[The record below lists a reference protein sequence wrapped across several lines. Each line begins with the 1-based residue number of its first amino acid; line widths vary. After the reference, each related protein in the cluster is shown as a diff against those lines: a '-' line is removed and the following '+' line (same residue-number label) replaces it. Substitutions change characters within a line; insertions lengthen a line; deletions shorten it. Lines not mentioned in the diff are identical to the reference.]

1 MKELL
6 KLDFFIQ
13 KKYIKS
19 SIIVFLFLGITFAL
33 TQGMNYLYTM
43 GTFIVFYLT
52 IIPIEVERKSK
63 FNIYLNSL
71 PNKKSNYIYS
81 KYLSTLIYIIV
92 VNLFLYLFCTILGV
106 ISGSDFTLTLRAIL
120 PNIIVQLF
128 YVSLTLPVYM
138 IISHKF
144 YRVVNIIFTI
154 LIMMISSILFN
165 SLENENLQVLF
176 NITNGVYGLAF
187 GILAL
192 IISLIV
198 SLNIYKKVR
207 WVNMKNLI
215 IKDLKNI
222 RVIFIFYILT
232 MTFGYSP
239 FFIDLPKDR
248 YDFLINSVFIYFTLL
263 ASMISVNFIIAKNTN
278 KGAMTNKLLRSLPID
293 ARSVVGTSF
302 ILPILIFLIFSLP
315 NILVGMGVSFMLGEK
330 IIVNPFNLL
339 LTFIIFYIY
348 ASITFS
354 MAIIYPESSVVSYLR
369 SVPLFILIIGLALVE
384 KFMKNINY
392 DVSNILN
399 SLPLVVLILAVIS
412 IFILIVFYKFS
423 LNKFIRKE
431 L

>member
-81 KYLSTLIYIIV
+81 KYISTLIYIIV

-144 YRVVNIIFTI
+144 YRVFNTIFII

-198 SLNIYKKVR
+198 SLNIYKK
-207 WVNMKNLI
+207 
-215 IKDLKNI
+215 
-222 RVIFIFYILT
+222 
-232 MTFGYSP
+232 SE
-239 FFIDLPKDR
+239 
-248 YDFLINSVFIYFTLL
+248 
-263 ASMISVNFIIAKNTN
+263 
-278 KGAMTNKLLRSLPID
+278 
-293 ARSVVGTSF
+293 
-302 ILPILIFLIFSLP
+302 
-315 NILVGMGVSFMLGEK
+315 VS
-330 IIVNPFNLL
+330 
-339 LTFIIFYIY
+339 
-348 ASITFS
+348 
-354 MAIIYPESSVVSYLR
+354 
-369 SVPLFILIIGLALVE
+369 
-384 KFMKNINY
+384 
-392 DVSNILN
+392 
-399 SLPLVVLILAVIS
+399 
-412 IFILIVFYKFS
+412 
-423 LNKFIRKE
+423 
-431 L
+431 

>member
-1 MKELL
+1 MKELI

-19 SIIVFLFLGITFAL
+19 SIIVLLFLGITFAL

-43 GTFIVFYLT
+43 GTFILFYLM

-71 PNKKSNYIYS
+71 PTKKLNYIYS

-106 ISGSDFTLTLRAIL
+106 ISGSDFTLTLRVIL

-176 NITNGVYGLAF
+176 NITNGVYGLVF

-198 SLNIYKKVR
+198 SLNIYKK
-207 WVNMKNLI
+207 
-215 IKDLKNI
+215 
-222 RVIFIFYILT
+222 
-232 MTFGYSP
+232 SE
-239 FFIDLPKDR
+239 
-248 YDFLINSVFIYFTLL
+248 
-263 ASMISVNFIIAKNTN
+263 
-278 KGAMTNKLLRSLPID
+278 
-293 ARSVVGTSF
+293 
-302 ILPILIFLIFSLP
+302 
-315 NILVGMGVSFMLGEK
+315 VS
-330 IIVNPFNLL
+330 
-339 LTFIIFYIY
+339 
-348 ASITFS
+348 
-354 MAIIYPESSVVSYLR
+354 
-369 SVPLFILIIGLALVE
+369 
-384 KFMKNINY
+384 
-392 DVSNILN
+392 
-399 SLPLVVLILAVIS
+399 
-412 IFILIVFYKFS
+412 
-423 LNKFIRKE
+423 
-431 L
+431 

>member
-128 YVSLTLPVYM
+128 YVSLTLSVYM

-198 SLNIYKKVR
+198 SLNIYKK
-207 WVNMKNLI
+207 
-215 IKDLKNI
+215 
-222 RVIFIFYILT
+222 
-232 MTFGYSP
+232 SE
-239 FFIDLPKDR
+239 
-248 YDFLINSVFIYFTLL
+248 
-263 ASMISVNFIIAKNTN
+263 
-278 KGAMTNKLLRSLPID
+278 
-293 ARSVVGTSF
+293 
-302 ILPILIFLIFSLP
+302 
-315 NILVGMGVSFMLGEK
+315 VS
-330 IIVNPFNLL
+330 
-339 LTFIIFYIY
+339 
-348 ASITFS
+348 
-354 MAIIYPESSVVSYLR
+354 
-369 SVPLFILIIGLALVE
+369 
-384 KFMKNINY
+384 
-392 DVSNILN
+392 
-399 SLPLVVLILAVIS
+399 
-412 IFILIVFYKFS
+412 
-423 LNKFIRKE
+423 
-431 L
+431 

>member
-1 MKELL
+1 MKELI

-19 SIIVFLFLGITFAL
+19 SIIVLLFLGITFSL

-52 IIPIEVERKSK
+52 TIPIEVERKSK

-71 PNKKSNYIYS
+71 PTKKSNYIYS

-144 YRVVNIIFTI
+144 YRVFNTIFII

-165 SLENENLQVLF
+165 SLENKNLQALF

-198 SLNIYKKVR
+198 SLNIYKK
-207 WVNMKNLI
+207 
-215 IKDLKNI
+215 
-222 RVIFIFYILT
+222 
-232 MTFGYSP
+232 SE
-239 FFIDLPKDR
+239 
-248 YDFLINSVFIYFTLL
+248 
-263 ASMISVNFIIAKNTN
+263 
-278 KGAMTNKLLRSLPID
+278 
-293 ARSVVGTSF
+293 
-302 ILPILIFLIFSLP
+302 
-315 NILVGMGVSFMLGEK
+315 VS
-330 IIVNPFNLL
+330 
-339 LTFIIFYIY
+339 
-348 ASITFS
+348 
-354 MAIIYPESSVVSYLR
+354 
-369 SVPLFILIIGLALVE
+369 
-384 KFMKNINY
+384 
-392 DVSNILN
+392 
-399 SLPLVVLILAVIS
+399 
-412 IFILIVFYKFS
+412 
-423 LNKFIRKE
+423 
-431 L
+431 

>member
-1 MKELL
+1 MKELI

-19 SIIVFLFLGITFAL
+19 SIIVLLFLGITFAL

-43 GTFIVFYLT
+43 GTFIVFYLM

-71 PNKKSNYIYS
+71 PTKKSNYIYI

-106 ISGSDFTLTLRAIL
+106 ISGSDFTLTLRVIL

-165 SLENENLQVLF
+165 SLENENLQTLF

-198 SLNIYKKVR
+198 SLNIYKK
-207 WVNMKNLI
+207 
-215 IKDLKNI
+215 
-222 RVIFIFYILT
+222 
-232 MTFGYSP
+232 SE
-239 FFIDLPKDR
+239 
-248 YDFLINSVFIYFTLL
+248 
-263 ASMISVNFIIAKNTN
+263 
-278 KGAMTNKLLRSLPID
+278 
-293 ARSVVGTSF
+293 
-302 ILPILIFLIFSLP
+302 
-315 NILVGMGVSFMLGEK
+315 VS
-330 IIVNPFNLL
+330 
-339 LTFIIFYIY
+339 
-348 ASITFS
+348 
-354 MAIIYPESSVVSYLR
+354 
-369 SVPLFILIIGLALVE
+369 
-384 KFMKNINY
+384 
-392 DVSNILN
+392 
-399 SLPLVVLILAVIS
+399 
-412 IFILIVFYKFS
+412 
-423 LNKFIRKE
+423 
-431 L
+431 

>member
-128 YVSLTLPVYM
+128 YVSLTLPVYKYYSYM

-198 SLNIYKKVR
+198 SLNIYKK
-207 WVNMKNLI
+207 
-215 IKDLKNI
+215 
-222 RVIFIFYILT
+222 
-232 MTFGYSP
+232 SE
-239 FFIDLPKDR
+239 
-248 YDFLINSVFIYFTLL
+248 
-263 ASMISVNFIIAKNTN
+263 
-278 KGAMTNKLLRSLPID
+278 
-293 ARSVVGTSF
+293 
-302 ILPILIFLIFSLP
+302 
-315 NILVGMGVSFMLGEK
+315 VS
-330 IIVNPFNLL
+330 
-339 LTFIIFYIY
+339 
-348 ASITFS
+348 
-354 MAIIYPESSVVSYLR
+354 
-369 SVPLFILIIGLALVE
+369 
-384 KFMKNINY
+384 
-392 DVSNILN
+392 
-399 SLPLVVLILAVIS
+399 
-412 IFILIVFYKFS
+412 
-423 LNKFIRKE
+423 
-431 L
+431 

>member
-13 KKYIKS
+13 KTYIKS
-19 SIIVFLFLGITFAL
+19 SIIVLLFLGITFAL

-43 GTFIVFYLT
+43 GTFIVFYLM

-71 PNKKSNYIYS
+71 PTKKSNYIYS

-106 ISGSDFTLTLRAIL
+106 ISGSDFTLTLRVIL

-176 NITNGVYGLAF
+176 NITNGVYGLVF

-198 SLNIYKKVR
+198 SLNIYKK
-207 WVNMKNLI
+207 
-215 IKDLKNI
+215 
-222 RVIFIFYILT
+222 
-232 MTFGYSP
+232 SE
-239 FFIDLPKDR
+239 
-248 YDFLINSVFIYFTLL
+248 
-263 ASMISVNFIIAKNTN
+263 
-278 KGAMTNKLLRSLPID
+278 
-293 ARSVVGTSF
+293 
-302 ILPILIFLIFSLP
+302 
-315 NILVGMGVSFMLGEK
+315 VS
-330 IIVNPFNLL
+330 
-339 LTFIIFYIY
+339 
-348 ASITFS
+348 
-354 MAIIYPESSVVSYLR
+354 
-369 SVPLFILIIGLALVE
+369 
-384 KFMKNINY
+384 
-392 DVSNILN
+392 
-399 SLPLVVLILAVIS
+399 
-412 IFILIVFYKFS
+412 
-423 LNKFIRKE
+423 
-431 L
+431 

>member
-63 FNIYLNSL
+63 FNIYFNSL
-71 PNKKSNYIYS
+71 PTKKSNYIYS

-144 YRVVNIIFTI
+144 YRVFNTIFII
-154 LIMMISSILFN
+154 LIIMISSILFN

-176 NITNGVYGLAF
+176 NITNGVYGLVF

-207 WVNMKNLI
+207 
-215 IKDLKNI
+215 
-222 RVIFIFYILT
+222 
-232 MTFGYSP
+232 
-239 FFIDLPKDR
+239 
-248 YDFLINSVFIYFTLL
+248 
-263 ASMISVNFIIAKNTN
+263 
-278 KGAMTNKLLRSLPID
+278 
-293 ARSVVGTSF
+293 
-302 ILPILIFLIFSLP
+302 
-315 NILVGMGVSFMLGEK
+315 
-330 IIVNPFNLL
+330 
-339 LTFIIFYIY
+339 
-348 ASITFS
+348 
-354 MAIIYPESSVVSYLR
+354 
-369 SVPLFILIIGLALVE
+369 
-384 KFMKNINY
+384 
-392 DVSNILN
+392 
-399 SLPLVVLILAVIS
+399 
-412 IFILIVFYKFS
+412 
-423 LNKFIRKE
+423 
-431 L
+431 

>member
-1 MKELL
+1 MKELI

-19 SIIVFLFLGITFAL
+19 SIIVFLFLGITFVL

-52 IIPIEVERKSK
+52 IIPIEIERKSK

-81 KYLSTLIYIIV
+81 KYLSTLIYITV

-106 ISGSDFTLTLRAIL
+106 ISGSDFTLTLTLRSII

-165 SLENENLQVLF
+165 SLENENLQTLF

-198 SLNIYKKVR
+198 SLNIYKK
-207 WVNMKNLI
+207 
-215 IKDLKNI
+215 
-222 RVIFIFYILT
+222 
-232 MTFGYSP
+232 SE
-239 FFIDLPKDR
+239 
-248 YDFLINSVFIYFTLL
+248 
-263 ASMISVNFIIAKNTN
+263 
-278 KGAMTNKLLRSLPID
+278 
-293 ARSVVGTSF
+293 
-302 ILPILIFLIFSLP
+302 
-315 NILVGMGVSFMLGEK
+315 VS
-330 IIVNPFNLL
+330 
-339 LTFIIFYIY
+339 
-348 ASITFS
+348 
-354 MAIIYPESSVVSYLR
+354 
-369 SVPLFILIIGLALVE
+369 
-384 KFMKNINY
+384 
-392 DVSNILN
+392 
-399 SLPLVVLILAVIS
+399 
-412 IFILIVFYKFS
+412 
-423 LNKFIRKE
+423 
-431 L
+431 

>member
-71 PNKKSNYIYS
+71 PNKKSNYVYS

-198 SLNIYKKVR
+198 SLNIYKK
-207 WVNMKNLI
+207 
-215 IKDLKNI
+215 
-222 RVIFIFYILT
+222 
-232 MTFGYSP
+232 SE
-239 FFIDLPKDR
+239 
-248 YDFLINSVFIYFTLL
+248 
-263 ASMISVNFIIAKNTN
+263 
-278 KGAMTNKLLRSLPID
+278 
-293 ARSVVGTSF
+293 
-302 ILPILIFLIFSLP
+302 
-315 NILVGMGVSFMLGEK
+315 VS
-330 IIVNPFNLL
+330 
-339 LTFIIFYIY
+339 
-348 ASITFS
+348 
-354 MAIIYPESSVVSYLR
+354 
-369 SVPLFILIIGLALVE
+369 
-384 KFMKNINY
+384 
-392 DVSNILN
+392 
-399 SLPLVVLILAVIS
+399 
-412 IFILIVFYKFS
+412 
-423 LNKFIRKE
+423 
-431 L
+431 

>member
-1 MKELL
+1 MKELI

-19 SIIVFLFLGITFAL
+19 SIIVLLFLGITFAL

-43 GTFIVFYLT
+43 GTFIVFYLM

-71 PNKKSNYIYS
+71 PTKKSNYIYS

-92 VNLFLYLFCTILGV
+92 VNLFLYLFFTILGV
-106 ISGSDFTLTLRAIL
+106 ISGSDFTLTLRVIL

-165 SLENENLQVLF
+165 SLENENLQTLF

-198 SLNIYKKVR
+198 SLNIYKK
-207 WVNMKNLI
+207 
-215 IKDLKNI
+215 
-222 RVIFIFYILT
+222 
-232 MTFGYSP
+232 SE
-239 FFIDLPKDR
+239 
-248 YDFLINSVFIYFTLL
+248 
-263 ASMISVNFIIAKNTN
+263 
-278 KGAMTNKLLRSLPID
+278 
-293 ARSVVGTSF
+293 
-302 ILPILIFLIFSLP
+302 
-315 NILVGMGVSFMLGEK
+315 VS
-330 IIVNPFNLL
+330 
-339 LTFIIFYIY
+339 
-348 ASITFS
+348 
-354 MAIIYPESSVVSYLR
+354 
-369 SVPLFILIIGLALVE
+369 
-384 KFMKNINY
+384 
-392 DVSNILN
+392 
-399 SLPLVVLILAVIS
+399 
-412 IFILIVFYKFS
+412 
-423 LNKFIRKE
+423 
-431 L
+431 

>member
-1 MKELL
+1 MKELI

-43 GTFIVFYLT
+43 GTFIVFYLM

-106 ISGSDFTLTLRAIL
+106 ISGSDFTLTLRVIL

-198 SLNIYKKVR
+198 SLNIYKK
-207 WVNMKNLI
+207 
-215 IKDLKNI
+215 
-222 RVIFIFYILT
+222 
-232 MTFGYSP
+232 SE
-239 FFIDLPKDR
+239 
-248 YDFLINSVFIYFTLL
+248 
-263 ASMISVNFIIAKNTN
+263 
-278 KGAMTNKLLRSLPID
+278 
-293 ARSVVGTSF
+293 
-302 ILPILIFLIFSLP
+302 
-315 NILVGMGVSFMLGEK
+315 VS
-330 IIVNPFNLL
+330 
-339 LTFIIFYIY
+339 
-348 ASITFS
+348 
-354 MAIIYPESSVVSYLR
+354 
-369 SVPLFILIIGLALVE
+369 
-384 KFMKNINY
+384 
-392 DVSNILN
+392 
-399 SLPLVVLILAVIS
+399 
-412 IFILIVFYKFS
+412 
-423 LNKFIRKE
+423 
-431 L
+431 

>member
-63 FNIYLNSL
+63 FNIYFNSL
-71 PNKKSNYIYS
+71 PTKKSNYIYS
-81 KYLSTLIYIIV
+81 KYISTLIYIIV

-144 YRVVNIIFTI
+144 YRVFNTIFII

-176 NITNGVYGLAF
+176 NITNGVYGLVF

-198 SLNIYKKVR
+198 SLNIYKK
-207 WVNMKNLI
+207 
-215 IKDLKNI
+215 
-222 RVIFIFYILT
+222 
-232 MTFGYSP
+232 SE
-239 FFIDLPKDR
+239 
-248 YDFLINSVFIYFTLL
+248 
-263 ASMISVNFIIAKNTN
+263 
-278 KGAMTNKLLRSLPID
+278 
-293 ARSVVGTSF
+293 
-302 ILPILIFLIFSLP
+302 
-315 NILVGMGVSFMLGEK
+315 VS
-330 IIVNPFNLL
+330 
-339 LTFIIFYIY
+339 
-348 ASITFS
+348 
-354 MAIIYPESSVVSYLR
+354 
-369 SVPLFILIIGLALVE
+369 
-384 KFMKNINY
+384 
-392 DVSNILN
+392 
-399 SLPLVVLILAVIS
+399 
-412 IFILIVFYKFS
+412 
-423 LNKFIRKE
+423 
-431 L
+431 

>member
-1 MKELL
+1 MKELI

-19 SIIVFLFLGITFAL
+19 SIIVLLFLGITFAL

-43 GTFIVFYLT
+43 GTFIVFYLM

-144 YRVVNIIFTI
+144 YRVFNTIFII

-198 SLNIYKKVR
+198 SLNIYKK
-207 WVNMKNLI
+207 
-215 IKDLKNI
+215 
-222 RVIFIFYILT
+222 
-232 MTFGYSP
+232 SE
-239 FFIDLPKDR
+239 
-248 YDFLINSVFIYFTLL
+248 
-263 ASMISVNFIIAKNTN
+263 
-278 KGAMTNKLLRSLPID
+278 
-293 ARSVVGTSF
+293 
-302 ILPILIFLIFSLP
+302 
-315 NILVGMGVSFMLGEK
+315 VS
-330 IIVNPFNLL
+330 
-339 LTFIIFYIY
+339 
-348 ASITFS
+348 
-354 MAIIYPESSVVSYLR
+354 
-369 SVPLFILIIGLALVE
+369 
-384 KFMKNINY
+384 
-392 DVSNILN
+392 
-399 SLPLVVLILAVIS
+399 
-412 IFILIVFYKFS
+412 
-423 LNKFIRKE
+423 
-431 L
+431 

>member
-1 MKELL
+1 MKELI

-198 SLNIYKKVR
+198 SLNIYKK
-207 WVNMKNLI
+207 
-215 IKDLKNI
+215 
-222 RVIFIFYILT
+222 
-232 MTFGYSP
+232 SE
-239 FFIDLPKDR
+239 
-248 YDFLINSVFIYFTLL
+248 
-263 ASMISVNFIIAKNTN
+263 
-278 KGAMTNKLLRSLPID
+278 
-293 ARSVVGTSF
+293 
-302 ILPILIFLIFSLP
+302 
-315 NILVGMGVSFMLGEK
+315 VS
-330 IIVNPFNLL
+330 
-339 LTFIIFYIY
+339 
-348 ASITFS
+348 
-354 MAIIYPESSVVSYLR
+354 
-369 SVPLFILIIGLALVE
+369 
-384 KFMKNINY
+384 
-392 DVSNILN
+392 
-399 SLPLVVLILAVIS
+399 
-412 IFILIVFYKFS
+412 
-423 LNKFIRKE
+423 
-431 L
+431 

>member
-43 GTFIVFYLT
+43 GTFIVFYLM

-71 PNKKSNYIYS
+71 PTKKSNYIYS

-106 ISGSDFTLTLRAIL
+106 ISGSDFTLTLRVIL

-198 SLNIYKKVR
+198 SLNIYKK
-207 WVNMKNLI
+207 
-215 IKDLKNI
+215 
-222 RVIFIFYILT
+222 
-232 MTFGYSP
+232 SE
-239 FFIDLPKDR
+239 
-248 YDFLINSVFIYFTLL
+248 
-263 ASMISVNFIIAKNTN
+263 
-278 KGAMTNKLLRSLPID
+278 
-293 ARSVVGTSF
+293 
-302 ILPILIFLIFSLP
+302 
-315 NILVGMGVSFMLGEK
+315 VS
-330 IIVNPFNLL
+330 
-339 LTFIIFYIY
+339 
-348 ASITFS
+348 
-354 MAIIYPESSVVSYLR
+354 
-369 SVPLFILIIGLALVE
+369 
-384 KFMKNINY
+384 
-392 DVSNILN
+392 
-399 SLPLVVLILAVIS
+399 
-412 IFILIVFYKFS
+412 
-423 LNKFIRKE
+423 
-431 L
+431 

>member
-1 MKELL
+1 MKELI

-19 SIIVFLFLGITFAL
+19 SIIVLLFLGITFAL

-43 GTFIVFYLT
+43 GTFIVFYLM

-71 PNKKSNYIYS
+71 PTKKSNYIYS

-165 SLENENLQVLF
+165 SLENENLQTLF

-198 SLNIYKKVR
+198 SLNIYKK
-207 WVNMKNLI
+207 
-215 IKDLKNI
+215 
-222 RVIFIFYILT
+222 
-232 MTFGYSP
+232 SE
-239 FFIDLPKDR
+239 
-248 YDFLINSVFIYFTLL
+248 
-263 ASMISVNFIIAKNTN
+263 
-278 KGAMTNKLLRSLPID
+278 
-293 ARSVVGTSF
+293 
-302 ILPILIFLIFSLP
+302 
-315 NILVGMGVSFMLGEK
+315 VS
-330 IIVNPFNLL
+330 
-339 LTFIIFYIY
+339 
-348 ASITFS
+348 
-354 MAIIYPESSVVSYLR
+354 
-369 SVPLFILIIGLALVE
+369 
-384 KFMKNINY
+384 
-392 DVSNILN
+392 
-399 SLPLVVLILAVIS
+399 
-412 IFILIVFYKFS
+412 
-423 LNKFIRKE
+423 
-431 L
+431 

>member
-71 PNKKSNYIYS
+71 PTKKSNYIYS

-144 YRVVNIIFTI
+144 YRVFNTIFII
-154 LIMMISSILFN
+154 LIMVISSILFN

-176 NITNGVYGLAF
+176 NITNGVYGLVF

-198 SLNIYKKVR
+198 SLNIYKK
-207 WVNMKNLI
+207 
-215 IKDLKNI
+215 
-222 RVIFIFYILT
+222 
-232 MTFGYSP
+232 SE
-239 FFIDLPKDR
+239 
-248 YDFLINSVFIYFTLL
+248 
-263 ASMISVNFIIAKNTN
+263 
-278 KGAMTNKLLRSLPID
+278 
-293 ARSVVGTSF
+293 
-302 ILPILIFLIFSLP
+302 
-315 NILVGMGVSFMLGEK
+315 VS
-330 IIVNPFNLL
+330 
-339 LTFIIFYIY
+339 
-348 ASITFS
+348 
-354 MAIIYPESSVVSYLR
+354 
-369 SVPLFILIIGLALVE
+369 
-384 KFMKNINY
+384 
-392 DVSNILN
+392 
-399 SLPLVVLILAVIS
+399 
-412 IFILIVFYKFS
+412 
-423 LNKFIRKE
+423 
-431 L
+431 

>member
-106 ISGSDFTLTLRAIL
+106 ISGSDFTLTLRVIL

-198 SLNIYKKVR
+198 SLNIYKK
-207 WVNMKNLI
+207 
-215 IKDLKNI
+215 
-222 RVIFIFYILT
+222 
-232 MTFGYSP
+232 SE
-239 FFIDLPKDR
+239 
-248 YDFLINSVFIYFTLL
+248 
-263 ASMISVNFIIAKNTN
+263 
-278 KGAMTNKLLRSLPID
+278 
-293 ARSVVGTSF
+293 
-302 ILPILIFLIFSLP
+302 
-315 NILVGMGVSFMLGEK
+315 VS
-330 IIVNPFNLL
+330 
-339 LTFIIFYIY
+339 
-348 ASITFS
+348 
-354 MAIIYPESSVVSYLR
+354 
-369 SVPLFILIIGLALVE
+369 
-384 KFMKNINY
+384 
-392 DVSNILN
+392 
-399 SLPLVVLILAVIS
+399 
-412 IFILIVFYKFS
+412 
-423 LNKFIRKE
+423 
-431 L
+431 

>member
-71 PNKKSNYIYS
+71 PTKKLNYIYS

-106 ISGSDFTLTLRAIL
+106 ISGSDFTLTLRVIL

-165 SLENENLQVLF
+165 SLENENLQTLF

-198 SLNIYKKVR
+198 SLNIYKK
-207 WVNMKNLI
+207 
-215 IKDLKNI
+215 
-222 RVIFIFYILT
+222 
-232 MTFGYSP
+232 SE
-239 FFIDLPKDR
+239 
-248 YDFLINSVFIYFTLL
+248 
-263 ASMISVNFIIAKNTN
+263 
-278 KGAMTNKLLRSLPID
+278 
-293 ARSVVGTSF
+293 
-302 ILPILIFLIFSLP
+302 
-315 NILVGMGVSFMLGEK
+315 VS
-330 IIVNPFNLL
+330 
-339 LTFIIFYIY
+339 
-348 ASITFS
+348 
-354 MAIIYPESSVVSYLR
+354 
-369 SVPLFILIIGLALVE
+369 
-384 KFMKNINY
+384 
-392 DVSNILN
+392 
-399 SLPLVVLILAVIS
+399 
-412 IFILIVFYKFS
+412 
-423 LNKFIRKE
+423 
-431 L
+431 

>member
-71 PNKKSNYIYS
+71 PTKKSNYIYS

-92 VNLFLYLFCTILGV
+92 VNLFLYLFCTILEV

-144 YRVVNIIFTI
+144 YRVFNTIFII

-198 SLNIYKKVR
+198 SLNIYKK
-207 WVNMKNLI
+207 
-215 IKDLKNI
+215 
-222 RVIFIFYILT
+222 
-232 MTFGYSP
+232 SE
-239 FFIDLPKDR
+239 
-248 YDFLINSVFIYFTLL
+248 
-263 ASMISVNFIIAKNTN
+263 
-278 KGAMTNKLLRSLPID
+278 
-293 ARSVVGTSF
+293 
-302 ILPILIFLIFSLP
+302 
-315 NILVGMGVSFMLGEK
+315 VS
-330 IIVNPFNLL
+330 
-339 LTFIIFYIY
+339 
-348 ASITFS
+348 
-354 MAIIYPESSVVSYLR
+354 
-369 SVPLFILIIGLALVE
+369 
-384 KFMKNINY
+384 
-392 DVSNILN
+392 
-399 SLPLVVLILAVIS
+399 
-412 IFILIVFYKFS
+412 
-423 LNKFIRKE
+423 
-431 L
+431 

>member
-176 NITNGVYGLAF
+176 NITNGFYGLAF

-198 SLNIYKKVR
+198 SLNIYKK
-207 WVNMKNLI
+207 
-215 IKDLKNI
+215 
-222 RVIFIFYILT
+222 
-232 MTFGYSP
+232 SE
-239 FFIDLPKDR
+239 
-248 YDFLINSVFIYFTLL
+248 
-263 ASMISVNFIIAKNTN
+263 
-278 KGAMTNKLLRSLPID
+278 
-293 ARSVVGTSF
+293 
-302 ILPILIFLIFSLP
+302 
-315 NILVGMGVSFMLGEK
+315 VS
-330 IIVNPFNLL
+330 
-339 LTFIIFYIY
+339 
-348 ASITFS
+348 
-354 MAIIYPESSVVSYLR
+354 
-369 SVPLFILIIGLALVE
+369 
-384 KFMKNINY
+384 
-392 DVSNILN
+392 
-399 SLPLVVLILAVIS
+399 
-412 IFILIVFYKFS
+412 
-423 LNKFIRKE
+423 
-431 L
+431 

>member
-1 MKELL
+1 MKELI

-19 SIIVFLFLGITFAL
+19 SIIVLLFLGITFAL

-43 GTFIVFYLT
+43 GTFIVFYLM

-71 PNKKSNYIYS
+71 PTKKLNYIYS

-106 ISGSDFTLTLRAIL
+106 ISGSDFTLTLRVIL

-165 SLENENLQVLF
+165 SLENENLQTLF

-198 SLNIYKKVR
+198 SLNIYKK
-207 WVNMKNLI
+207 
-215 IKDLKNI
+215 
-222 RVIFIFYILT
+222 
-232 MTFGYSP
+232 SE
-239 FFIDLPKDR
+239 
-248 YDFLINSVFIYFTLL
+248 
-263 ASMISVNFIIAKNTN
+263 
-278 KGAMTNKLLRSLPID
+278 
-293 ARSVVGTSF
+293 
-302 ILPILIFLIFSLP
+302 
-315 NILVGMGVSFMLGEK
+315 VS
-330 IIVNPFNLL
+330 
-339 LTFIIFYIY
+339 
-348 ASITFS
+348 
-354 MAIIYPESSVVSYLR
+354 
-369 SVPLFILIIGLALVE
+369 
-384 KFMKNINY
+384 
-392 DVSNILN
+392 
-399 SLPLVVLILAVIS
+399 
-412 IFILIVFYKFS
+412 
-423 LNKFIRKE
+423 
-431 L
+431 